1 MSPERNRAKAD
12 LQQQLKDMA
21 SEDEEPITMRQM
33 SSSRISLQSKSK
45 LTKVSKQESQ
55 DNEGEDR

>member
-1 MSPERNRAKAD
+1 MAD
-12 LQQQLKDMA
+12 
-21 SEDEEPITMRQM
+21 EDEEPITMRQM

-55 DNEGEDR
+55 DKDEGEDL